1 MLPTTLVATTPR
13 VFRATGRLPPLITRS
28 LGRRATY
35 AAVSLA
41 PPDELY
47 LSAKVDVIAHRGASG
62 HMPDHTLPTYRYA
75 FESGADWIELD
86 AHSTVDG
93 TLVVHHDVELRE
105 TTDVADWDWARP
117 YRRRCRAP

>member
-1 MLPTTLVATTPR
+1 MLPTLTPR
-13 VFRATGRLPPLITRS
+13 TLRAVGLPLARS
-28 LGRRATY
+28 VDRRAT
-35 AAVSLA
+35 AVSLA
-41 PPDELY
+41 PENELY

-62 HMPDHTLPTYRYA
+62 HMPDHTLPTYKYA

-93 TLVVHHDVELRE
+93 TLVVNHDVELQE
-105 TTDVADWDWARP
+105 TTDVADWDWAKP